1 MSTMINE
8 LKAKR
13 DSMRNQLKNP
23 IKDQITIALEQEEE
37 EKEIRDLQI
46 EISMLQEDIEKSVI

>member
-1 MSTMINE
+1 MSTIIDE

-13 DSMRNQLKNP
+13 DSMRNQLKTP
-23 IKDQITIALEQEEE
+23 IKDEITIALEQEEE
-37 EKEIRDLQI
+37 EKEIRDLKI

>member
-1 MSTMINE
+1 MSTIIDE

-23 IKDQITIALEQEEE
+23 IKDEITIALEQEEE
-37 EKEIRDLQI
+37 EKEVQELQT
-46 EISMLQEDIEKSVI
+46 EISMLQDEIERSVI

>member
-1 MSTMINE
+1 MSTIINE

>member
-13 DSMRNQLKNP
+13 DSMRNQLKTP
-23 IKDQITIALEQEEE
+23 IKDEITIALEQEEE

>member
-1 MSTMINE
+1 MSTIINE

-23 IKDQITIALEQEEE
+23 IKDEITIALEQEEE

-46 EISMLQEDIEKSVI
+46 EISMLQDEIERSVI

>member
-1 MSTMINE
+1 MSTIINE

-23 IKDQITIALEQEEE
+23 IKDEITIALEQEEE
-37 EKEIRDLQI
+37 EKEVQELQI
-46 EISMLQEDIEKSVI
+46 EISMLQDEIERSVI